1 MRKVKQN
8 GYCVK
13 CDLLLYLIEIENAG
27 KSKKELIKP
36 DF

>member
-8 GYCVK
+8 GCCVK
-13 CDLLLYLIEIENAG
+13 CDLLLIEIENAG